1 MAPTPRRAD
10 AIGAP
15 AIRAH
20 SGDSCWHGHMSA
32 EKVDP
37 ADRAAAAELLARYA
51 EAVDDGAFEAVGGL
65 LAAAVLEDAE
75 GRPVAEGA
83 EQIAALYR
91 STTRRHADGTPM
103 TTHLITNV
111 IVDAVGPDELEVRS
125 RFCVLQ
131 ATDQLA
137 LQPVVTGRY
146 ADRMERRNGDW
157 VFVRR
162 RMVPERW
169 GDTSQHL
176 TFDPAPDNAGT
187 HP

>member
-1 MAPTPRRAD
+1 
-10 AIGAP
+10 
-15 AIRAH
+15 
-20 SGDSCWHGHMSA
+20 MSA
-32 EKVDP
+32 EQVDP

-51 EAVDDGAFEAVGGL
+51 EAIDDGAFDEVGEL
-65 LAAAVLEDAE
+65 LADAVLEDAD
-75 GRPVAEGA
+75 GRPIAEGA
-83 EQIAALYR
+83 EQIHALYR

-111 IVDAVGPDELEVRS
+111 IVDSVGPDELEVRS

-131 ATDQLA
+131 ATDRLA

-146 ADRMERRNGDW
+146 VDRMARRDGHW

-162 RMVPERW
+162 RMVPEHW

-176 TFDPAPDNAGT
+176 TFDPAAGAPDDTGA
-187 HP
+187 PR

>member
-1 MAPTPRRAD
+1 
-10 AIGAP
+10 
-15 AIRAH
+15 
-20 SGDSCWHGHMSA
+20 MSA
-32 EKVDP
+32 EQVDP

-51 EAVDDGAFEAVGGL
+51 EAVDDGSFETVGEL

-83 EQIAALYR
+83 EQIESLFR

-111 IVDAVGPDELEVRS
+111 IVDAVGADELEVRS

-131 ATDQLA
+131 ATDHLA

-146 ADRMERRNGDW
+146 VDRMARRDGGW
-157 VFVRR
+157 AFVRR
-162 RMVPERW
+162 RMVPEHW

-176 TFDPAPDNAGT
+176 TFDPAPDRGGQRT
-187 HP
+187 